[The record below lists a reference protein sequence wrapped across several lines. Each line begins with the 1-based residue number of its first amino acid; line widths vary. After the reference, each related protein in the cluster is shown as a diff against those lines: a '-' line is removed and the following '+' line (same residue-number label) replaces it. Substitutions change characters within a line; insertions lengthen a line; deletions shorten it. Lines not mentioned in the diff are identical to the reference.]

1 MKGDFMTDKKQKMI
15 DAFIEKDDILEKESA
30 LIRRANEAEEKI
42 VELQEEAETLK
53 KKRPQLLA
61 DCKDI
66 SKLNRR
72 LKAIEEEIEILK
84 DTIIGVNE
92 KQENLRL
99 EIREKIWDAQ
109 DAFQEYIK
117 EILANL
123 GKKYMKVIPKLID
136 IMTEYITL
144 ESICYGNMRYLTK
157 FSYDEISRIPNL
169 LDRDKP
175 LFENRSYDIWKKNNK
190 RLREKYELPDYQ
202 ARYSIDY

>member
-1 MKGDFMTDKKQKMI
+1 MTDKKQKMI
-15 DAFIEKDDILEKESA
+15 DAFIEKDNILEKNSE
-30 LIRRANEAEEKI
+30 LTRRVNEAEEKI
-42 VELQEEAETLK
+42 VELQEESENLK

-72 LKAIEEEIEILK
+72 LKSIEEEIEILK
-84 DTIIGVNE
+84 DTIVGVNE
-92 KQENLRL
+92 KQENLKL

-109 DAFQEYIK
+109 HAFQEYIK

-123 GKKYMKVIPKLID
+123 DKKYMKIIPKLID

-144 ESICYGNMRYLTK
+144 ESICYGNMSYLTK
-157 FSYDEISRIPNL
+157 FRYDDISRIPNL
-169 LDRDKP
+169 YDKDKP
-175 LFENRSYDIWKKNNK
+175 LFENRSYVIWKENNQ

>member
-1 MKGDFMTDKKQKMI
+1 MIDKKQKMI
-15 DAFIEKDDILEKESA
+15 DAFIEKDNILEKNSE
-30 LIRRANEAEEKI
+30 LTRRVNEADEKI
-42 VELQEEAETLK
+42 VELQEESENLK

-72 LKAIEEEIEILK
+72 LKSIEEEIEILK

-109 DAFQEYIK
+109 HAFQEYIK

-123 GKKYMKVIPKLID
+123 DKKYMKVVPKLID

-144 ESICYGNMRYLTK
+144 ESICHGNINYLTK
-157 FSYDEISRIPNL
+157 FRYDDISRIPNL

-175 LFENRSYDIWKKNNK
+175 LFENRSYVIWKENNK
-190 RLREKYELPDYQ
+190 RLLEKYELPDYQ
-202 ARYSIDY
+202 VRDSIDY

>member
-1 MKGDFMTDKKQKMI
+1 MIDKKQKMI
-15 DAFIEKDDILEKESA
+15 DAFIEKDNILEKDSV
-30 LIRRANEAEEKI
+30 LMRRANEAEEKI

-72 LKAIEEEIEILK
+72 LKSIEEEIEILK
-84 DTIIGVNE
+84 DTIVGVNE

-109 DAFQEYIK
+109 HAFQEYIK

-123 GKKYMKVIPKLID
+123 DKKYMKIIPKLID

-144 ESICYGNMRYLTK
+144 ESICYGNINYLTK
-157 FSYDEISRIPNL
+157 FRYDDISRIPNL

-175 LFENRSYDIWKKNNK
+175 LFENRSYVIWKENNK

-202 ARYSIDY
+202 VRDSIDY

>member
-1 MKGDFMTDKKQKMI
+1 MTDKKQKMI
-15 DAFIEKDDILEKESA
+15 DAFIEKDNILEKNSE
-30 LIRRANEAEEKI
+30 LIRRVNEAEEKI
-42 VELQEEAETLK
+42 VELQEESENLK

-66 SKLNRR
+66 SKLNQR
-72 LKAIEEEIEILK
+72 LKTIEEEIEILK
-84 DTIIGVNE
+84 DTIVGVNE
-92 KQENLRL
+92 KQENLKL

-109 DAFQEYIK
+109 HAFQEYIK

-123 GKKYMKVIPKLID
+123 DKKYMKIIPKLID

-144 ESICYGNMRYLTK
+144 ESICYGNMSYLTK
-157 FSYDEISRIPNL
+157 FRYDDISRIPNL
-169 LDRDKP
+169 YDKDKP
-175 LFENRSYDIWKKNNK
+175 LFENRSYVIWKENNQ

>member
-1 MKGDFMTDKKQKMI
+1 MTDKKQKMI
-15 DAFIEKDDILEKESA
+15 DAFIEKDNILEKNSE
-30 LIRRANEAEEKI
+30 LTRRVNEAEEKI
-42 VELQEEAETLK
+42 VELQEESENLK

-84 DTIIGVNE
+84 DTIVGVNE
-92 KQENLRL
+92 KQENLKL

-109 DAFQEYIK
+109 HAFQEYIK

-123 GKKYMKVIPKLID
+123 DKKYMKIIPKLID

-144 ESICYGNMRYLTK
+144 ESICYGNMSYLTK
-157 FSYDEISRIPNL
+157 FRYDDISRIPNL
-169 LDRDKP
+169 YDKDKP
-175 LFENRSYDIWKKNNK
+175 LFENRSYVIWKENNQ

>member
-1 MKGDFMTDKKQKMI
+1 MI
-15 DAFIEKDDILEKESA
+15 DAFIEKDNILEKNSE
-30 LIRRANEAEEKI
+30 LTRRVNEAEEKI
-42 VELQEEAETLK
+42 VELQEESENLK

-66 SKLNRR
+66 SKLNQR
-72 LKAIEEEIEILK
+72 LKTIEEEIEILK
-84 DTIIGVNE
+84 DTIVGVNE
-92 KQENLRL
+92 KQENLKL

-109 DAFQEYIK
+109 HAFQEYIK

-123 GKKYMKVIPKLID
+123 DKKYMKIIPKLID

-144 ESICYGNMRYLTK
+144 ESICYGNMSYLTK
-157 FSYDEISRIPNL
+157 FRYDDISRIPNL
-169 LDRDKP
+169 YDKDKP
-175 LFENRSYDIWKKNNK
+175 LFENRSYVIWKENNQ

>member
-15 DAFIEKDDILEKESA
+15 DAFIEKDNILEKNSE
-30 LIRRANEAEEKI
+30 LTRRVNEAEEKI
-42 VELQEEAETLK
+42 VELQEESENLK

-66 SKLNRR
+66 SKLNQR
-72 LKAIEEEIEILK
+72 LKTIEEEIEILK
-84 DTIIGVNE
+84 DTIVGVNE
-92 KQENLRL
+92 KQENLKL

-109 DAFQEYIK
+109 HAFQEYIK

-123 GKKYMKVIPKLID
+123 DKKYMKIIPKLID

-144 ESICYGNMRYLTK
+144 ESICYGNMSYLTK
-157 FSYDEISRIPNL
+157 FRYDDISRIPNL
-169 LDRDKP
+169 YDKDKP
-175 LFENRSYDIWKKNNK
+175 LFENRSYVIWKENNQ

>member
-1 MKGDFMTDKKQKMI
+1 MTDKKQKMI
-15 DAFIEKDDILEKESA
+15 DAFIEKDNILEKNSE
-30 LIRRANEAEEKI
+30 LTRRVNEAEEKI
-42 VELQEEAETLK
+42 VELQEESENLK

-66 SKLNRR
+66 SKLNQR
-72 LKAIEEEIEILK
+72 LKTIEEEIEILK
-84 DTIIGVNE
+84 DTIVGVNE
-92 KQENLRL
+92 KQENLKL

-109 DAFQEYIK
+109 HAFQEYIK

-123 GKKYMKVIPKLID
+123 DKKYMKIIPKLID

-144 ESICYGNMRYLTK
+144 ESICYGNMSYLTK
-157 FSYDEISRIPNL
+157 FRYDDISRIPNL
-169 LDRDKP
+169 YDKDKP
-175 LFENRSYDIWKKNNK
+175 LFENRSYVIWKENNQ

>member
-1 MKGDFMTDKKQKMI
+1 MTDKKQKMI

-109 DAFQEYIK
+109 HAFQEYIK

-123 GKKYMKVIPKLID
+123 DKKYMKIIPKLID

-144 ESICYGNMRYLTK
+144 ESICHGNINYLTK
-157 FSYDEISRIPNL
+157 FRYDDISRIPNL
-169 LDRDKP
+169 YDKDKP
-175 LFENRSYDIWKKNNK
+175 LFENRSYVIWKENNQ

-202 ARYSIDY
+202 VRDSIDY

>member
-1 MKGDFMTDKKQKMI
+1 MTDKKQKMI
-15 DAFIEKDDILEKESA
+15 DAFIEKDNILEKNSE
-30 LIRRANEAEEKI
+30 LIRRVNEAEEKI
-42 VELQEEAETLK
+42 VELQEESENLK

-72 LKAIEEEIEILK
+72 LKSIEEEIEILK

-109 DAFQEYIK
+109 HAFQEYIK

-123 GKKYMKVIPKLID
+123 DKKYMKVVPKLID

-144 ESICYGNMRYLTK
+144 ESICHGNINYLTK
-157 FSYDEISRIPNL
+157 FRYDDISRIPNL

-175 LFENRSYDIWKKNNK
+175 LFENRSYVIWKENNK
-190 RLREKYELPDYQ
+190 RLLEKYELPDYQ
-202 ARYSIDY
+202 VRDSIDY

>member
-1 MKGDFMTDKKQKMI
+1 MIDKKQKMI
-15 DAFIEKDDILEKESA
+15 DAFIEKDNILEKNSE
-30 LIRRANEAEEKI
+30 LIRRVNEAEEKI
-42 VELQEEAETLK
+42 VELQEESENLK

-72 LKAIEEEIEILK
+72 LKSIEEEIEILK

-109 DAFQEYIK
+109 HAFQEYIK

-123 GKKYMKVIPKLID
+123 DKKYMKVVPKLID

-144 ESICYGNMRYLTK
+144 ESICHGNINYLTK
-157 FSYDEISRIPNL
+157 FRYDDISRIPNL

-175 LFENRSYDIWKKNNK
+175 LFENRSYVIWKENNK
-190 RLREKYELPDYQ
+190 RLLEKYELPDYQ
-202 ARYSIDY
+202 VRDSIDY

>member
-1 MKGDFMTDKKQKMI
+1 MTDKKQKMI
-15 DAFIEKDDILEKESA
+15 DAFIEKDNILEKNSE
-30 LIRRANEAEEKI
+30 LTRRVNEAEEKI
-42 VELQEEAETLK
+42 VELQEESENLK

-66 SKLNRR
+66 SKLNQR
-72 LKAIEEEIEILK
+72 LKTIEEEIEILK
-84 DTIIGVNE
+84 DTIVGVNE

-109 DAFQEYIK
+109 HAFQEYIK

-123 GKKYMKVIPKLID
+123 DKKYMKIIPKLID

-144 ESICYGNMRYLTK
+144 ESICYGNMSYLTK
-157 FSYDEISRIPNL
+157 FRYDDISRIPNL
-169 LDRDKP
+169 YDKDKP
-175 LFENRSYDIWKKNNK
+175 LFENRSYVIWKENNQ

>member
-1 MKGDFMTDKKQKMI
+1 MIDKKQKMI

-66 SKLNRR
+66 SKLNHR

-92 KQENLRL
+92 KQENLLILIKLDQLYLFGLFAYLNNLMRL
-99 EIREKIWDAQ
+99 KINHFVMIHLQ
-109 DAFQEYIK
+109 LMQ
-117 EILANL
+117 
-123 GKKYMKVIPKLID
+123 
-136 IMTEYITL
+136 
-144 ESICYGNMRYLTK
+144 
-157 FSYDEISRIPNL
+157 
-169 LDRDKP
+169 
-175 LFENRSYDIWKKNNK
+175 
-190 RLREKYELPDYQ
+190 
-202 ARYSIDY
+202 

>member
-1 MKGDFMTDKKQKMI
+1 MTDKKQKMI
-15 DAFIEKDDILEKESA
+15 DAFIEKDNILEKNSE
-30 LIRRANEAEEKI
+30 LTRRVNEAEEKI
-42 VELQEEAETLK
+42 VELQEESENLK

-84 DTIIGVNE
+84 DTIVGVNE

-109 DAFQEYIK
+109 HAFQEYIK

-123 GKKYMKVIPKLID
+123 DKKYMKIIPKLID

-144 ESICYGNMRYLTK
+144 ESICYGNMSYLTK
-157 FSYDEISRIPNL
+157 FRYDDISRIPNL
-169 LDRDKP
+169 YDKDKP
-175 LFENRSYDIWKKNNK
+175 LFENRSYVIWKENNQ

>member
-1 MKGDFMTDKKQKMI
+1 MIDKKQKMI
-15 DAFIEKDDILEKESA
+15 DAFIEKDNILEKDSE
-30 LIRRANEAEEKI
+30 LTRRVNEAEEKI
-42 VELQEEAETLK
+42 VELQEESENLK

-84 DTIIGVNE
+84 DTIVGVNE
-92 KQENLRL
+92 KQENLKL

-109 DAFQEYIK
+109 HAFQEYIK

-123 GKKYMKVIPKLID
+123 DKKYMKIIPKLID

-144 ESICYGNMRYLTK
+144 ESICYGNMSYLTK
-157 FSYDEISRIPNL
+157 FRYDDISRIPNL
-169 LDRDKP
+169 YDKDKP
-175 LFENRSYDIWKKNNK
+175 LFENRSYVIWKENNQ

>member
-1 MKGDFMTDKKQKMI
+1 MTDKKQKMI
-15 DAFIEKDDILEKESA
+15 DAFIEKDNILEKNSE
-30 LIRRANEAEEKI
+30 LTRRVNEAEEKI
-42 VELQEEAETLK
+42 VELQEESENLK

-66 SKLNRR
+66 SKLNQR
-72 LKAIEEEIEILK
+72 LKTIEEEIEILK
-84 DTIIGVNE
+84 DTIVGVNE
-92 KQENLRL
+92 KQENLKL

-109 DAFQEYIK
+109 HAFQEYIK

-123 GKKYMKVIPKLID
+123 DKKYMKIIPKLID

-144 ESICYGNMRYLTK
+144 ESICYGNMSYLTK
-157 FSYDEISRIPNL
+157 FRYDDISRIPNL
-169 LDRDKP
+169 YDKDKP
-175 LFENRSYDIWKKNNK
+175 LCENRSYVIWKENNQ

>member
-1 MKGDFMTDKKQKMI
+1 MTDKKQKMI
-15 DAFIEKDDILEKESA
+15 DAFIEKDNILEKNSE
-30 LIRRANEAEEKI
+30 LTRRVNEAEEKI
-42 VELQEEAETLK
+42 VELQEESENLK

-66 SKLNRR
+66 SILNQR
-72 LKAIEEEIEILK
+72 LKTIEEEIEILK
-84 DTIIGVNE
+84 DTIVGVNE
-92 KQENLRL
+92 KQENLKL

-109 DAFQEYIK
+109 HAFQEYIK

-123 GKKYMKVIPKLID
+123 DKKYMKIIPKLID

-144 ESICYGNMRYLTK
+144 ESICYGNMSYLTK
-157 FSYDEISRIPNL
+157 FRYDDISRIPNL
-169 LDRDKP
+169 YDKDKP
-175 LFENRSYDIWKKNNK
+175 LFENRSYVIWKENNQ